1 MAETDK
7 PDISSKGSSDPK
19 ENTRSR
25 IAMIYVC
32 AFFYS
37 NSYSICNW
45 ILKMFQG

>member
-7 PDISSKGSSDPK
+7 PEISSKGSSDPK

-32 AFFYS
+32 AFFIVIAKII
-37 NSYSICNW
+37 NPAQIEN
-45 ILKMFQG
+45 